1 MRSLWIG
8 QIAQVVV
15 VGALMCGC
23 PTAPGTD
30 PSGGGNCV
38 PTINCSS
45 SGSTGGEGGK
55 ETTGSGGKGNGGGG
69 GIGNTGG
76 ASNGGSGGKGG
87 SGGAGGAGGAGVGG
101 SGSGS
106 GSGSTSSGGPTVN
119 CEKLEGEIKVKQ
131 EASMTCNPEIPPGAQ
146 CQDIIEGLCCPIAVN
161 DLNSP
166 EVIAYLEAL
175 KKYREGQCMPMC
187 PPDPCPS
194 MPMANCMSAGGLL
207 GTCVI
212 LP

>member
-1 MRSLWIG
+1 
-8 QIAQVVV
+8 
-15 VGALMCGC
+15 MCGC

-30 PSGGGNCV
+30 PTGGGNCV

-76 ASNGGSGGKGG
+76 GSNGGSAGKGG
-87 SGGAGGAGGAGVGG
+87 SGGAGGASGVGG

-106 GSGSTSSGGPTVN
+106 GSGGTGGSGPPVN
-119 CEKLEGEIKVKQ
+119 CEKLESEIKIKQ
-131 EASMTCNPEIPPGAQ
+131 EASQTCNPEIPPGVE
-146 CQDIIEGLCCPIAVN
+146 CKDIIDGLCCPIAVN

-175 KKYREGQCMPMC
+175 KKYRENQCMPMC

-194 MPMANCMSAGGLL
+194 MAQANCMSAGGLL
-207 GTCVI
+207 GTCII